1 MVDLNEIWELERKC
15 WVEGRSYYER
25 ILHAEAVYAFP
36 PPMGIF
42 AGNAFVSSMG
52 EEGPC
57 SDVEMTDKHVAQQ
70 GDTVSVAYK
79 GRGLSANGDRVSHCT
94 TTWVKTADGWKLM
107 SHHQTPLDG

>member
-42 AGNAFVSSMG
+42 AGNDFVSSMG
-52 EEGPC
+52 EAGPC
-57 SDVEMTDKHVAQQ
+57 TDVEMTDRHAAVH
-70 GDTVSVAYK
+70 GDAVVIAYK
-79 GRGLSANGDRVSHCT
+79 GRGIAASGDRVSHCT
-94 TTWVKTADGWKLM
+94 STWVQTLAGWKLI
-107 SHHQTPLDG
+107 SHHQTPLDE